1 MSDRCPGRASDGPG
15 LAFGGRWVFT
25 LTCRPCAPP
34 CSAAHHR
41 PAAGGPL
48 GALRKGRISGP
59 RPTSSV
65 LDGVMSSKIPV
76 FKPCPRPAMTA
87 LDGGTRRRS
96 FRSKKVGGR
105 GDPEGTEAFLR
116 RREQTPPSHSLS
128 LSLSRCLPRAPP
140 GTHSAKAMR
149 DTSRGH
155 HLQAGERPR
164 QKPSLRTPRS
174 WTSGLQSHGERSAV
188 SAACLCSAGAAQ
200 AAAEPEFSNLA
211 GGHPTVGEAW
221 RAPRA
226 RALGYCPPPT
236 VSHLPVGEE
245 TLTLSGSH
253 LRP

>member
-1 MSDRCPGRASDGPG
+1 MVGRV
-15 LAFGGRWVFT
+15 GG
-25 LTCRPCAPP
+25 
-34 CSAAHHR
+34 H
-41 PAAGGPL
+41 
-48 GALRKGRISGP
+48 
-59 RPTSSV
+59 SV
-65 LDGVMSSKIPV
+65 Q
-76 FKPCPRPAMTA
+76 
-87 LDGGTRRRS
+87 RRS
-96 FRSKKVGGR
+96 GAGATQKGQRPSLE
-105 GDPEGTEAFLR
+105 EGSRPL
-116 RREQTPPSHSLS
+116 PPTLSLS

-174 WTSGLQSHGERSAV
+174 WTSGLQSHEERSAV